1 MHLVIRSSE
10 EISLVCSVWA
20 WVQRAPMKGA
30 SNRKKDVSLW
40 KGVAMCTYQRPTLTA
55 AGSFEMVTGLAVL

>member
-1 MHLVIRSSE
+1 VGLGTTGTHE
-10 EISLVCSVWA
+10 
-20 WVQRAPMKGA
+20 GA

>member
-1 MHLVIRSSE
+1 LLGVGLGTTGTHE
-10 EISLVCSVWA
+10 
-20 WVQRAPMKGA
+20 GA

>member
-1 MHLVIRSSE
+1 MN
-10 EISLVCSVWA
+10 
-20 WVQRAPMKGA
+20 GA

-40 KGVAMCTYQRPTLTA
+40 KGVAKGVAMCTYQRPTLTA